1 MHHADIL
8 KTWSRGAQAFLEVPV
23 MNMTGL
29 WSPRSWSVGLGPHI
43 CGVWA
48 MVPVLDGTG
57 MGMHRRMHALHY
69 R

>member
-1 MHHADIL
+1 
-8 KTWSRGAQAFLEVPV
+8 

-29 WSPRSWSVGLGPHI
+29 WSLRSWSVGLGPHT

-48 MVPVLDGTG
+48 MVPVLDGIG
-57 MGMHRRMHALHY
+57 MGVRRRMHALHY